1 MSRRQLRST
10 LPRAIISPILL
21 PIGALKITGPV
32 PCVLFRE
39 GNVWTSKLNKKEV
52 ITRRRGVMKTEVV
65 LLSDCGT
72 EVRSF

>member
-1 MSRRQLRST
+1 
-10 LPRAIISPILL
+10 
-21 PIGALKITGPV
+21 
-32 PCVLFRE
+32 
-39 GNVWTSKLNKKEV
+39 VWTSKLNKKEV